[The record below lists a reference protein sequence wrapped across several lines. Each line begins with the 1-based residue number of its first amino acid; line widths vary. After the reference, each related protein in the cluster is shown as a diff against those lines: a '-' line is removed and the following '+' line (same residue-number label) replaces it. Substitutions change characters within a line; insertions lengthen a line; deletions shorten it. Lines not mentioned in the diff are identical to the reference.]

1 MWKLLLIVTLATVL
15 QRVDLFYYDPGYYV
29 PQYKNFLE
37 VQSNLTKSLF
47 ADYDPTVSPVYT
59 WIDVDQPI
67 GYDSK
72 APKRWNYTVFLY
84 YLKLVEVQEP
94 EEKVSVVMELMEYW
108 YDARLSWNT
117 SLYHNTTSFYA
128 RQDNV
133 WSPTLT
139 VFGVNDIMDFRDQDN
154 RMVAIDNFGFL
165 WDYISVRISANCQM
179 DVSRFPFDTQ
189 TCQIRFCL
197 PIFYRVQVEILNEIY
212 EGIMDE
218 NIFKTMGNSEW
229 KLINLTN
236 RVEVLKYNDNMG
248 NMDLAIFEITIRRN
262 PLYYIYMIVFPS
274 FVINFVSIVGVFL
287 NGADKMSRLNVG
299 LTNIMTM
306 TFILGVMADKIP
318 RTGNI
323 PLLGIYII
331 INLVIMLIAIAIVTA
346 ITELRRWATPK
357 LKMKRS
363 ALRTQLEIFLGPP
376 LEYTSAIILEL
387 MTCANFLVMVG
398 FWFDDGS

>member
-1 MWKLLLIVTLATVL
+1 MFLLLITAVL
-15 QRVDLFYYDPGYYV
+15 QPIEISGSAFYYDPEYYV
-29 PQYKNFLE
+29 PKYKDFLD
-37 VQSNLTKSLF
+37 VQTNLTKKLF
-47 ADYDPTVSPVYT
+47 KDYDPTLSPVYT
-59 WIDVDQPI
+59 WIDVDEPI
-67 GYDSK
+67 GYDSE

-117 SLYHNTTSFYA
+117 SLYQNTTSFYTRQA
-128 RQDNV
+128 RV

-139 VFGVNDIMDFRDQDN
+139 AFGVNDIVDFRDQDN
-154 RMVAIDNFGFL
+154 RMVCIDNFGFL

-179 DVSRFPFDTQ
+179 DVSLFPFDTQ
-189 TCQIRFCL
+189 TCQIQFCL
-197 PIFYRVQVEILNEIY
+197 PIFYRMQVEILSEIY
-212 EGIMDE
+212 QGIMDDK
-218 NIFKTMGNSEW
+218 IFKTMGNSEW
-229 KLINLTN
+229 KLTNLTN

-287 NGADKMSRLNVG
+287 NEADKMSRLNVG

-346 ITELRRWATPK
+346 ISELRRWATPR
-357 LKMKRS
+357 LKMKKT
-363 ALRTQLEIFLGPP
+363 ALR
-376 LEYTSAIILEL
+376 
-387 MTCANFLVMVG
+387 
-398 FWFDDGS
+398 

>member
-1 MWKLLLIVTLATVL
+1 MWELLLIGILATVI
-15 QRVDLFYYDPGYYV
+15 QGVDLFYYNPGYYV
-29 PQYKNFLE
+29 
-37 VQSNLTKSLF
+37 
-47 ADYDPTVSPVYT
+47 
-59 WIDVDQPI
+59 DVDQPI
-67 GYDSK
+67 GYDSQ

-248 NMDLAIFEITIRRN
+248 NMDL
-262 PLYYIYMIVFPS
+262 
-274 FVINFVSIVGVFL
+274 
-287 NGADKMSRLNVG
+287 LNVG

-331 INLVIMLIAIAIVTA
+331 LNLVIMLIAIAIVTA